1 MSREYQEEKAHVPG
15 MNSKKVAQELYR
27 KKWKSQLQHN
37 KLRRHPEK
45 EKETKT
51 EEREEES

>member
-1 MSREYQEEKAHVPG
+1 MSRDYQEEKGHITG

-27 KKWKSQLQHN
+27 KKWKSQLQPH

-45 EKETKT
+45 EKETKK

>member
-1 MSREYQEEKAHVPG
+1 MSRDYQEEKAHVPG

-27 KKWKSQLQHN
+27 KKWKSKMQHH
-37 KLRRHPEK
+37 KLRRNPEK
-45 EKETKT
+45 ETNK

>member
-1 MSREYQEEKAHVPG
+1 MSRDYQEEKAHVPG

-27 KKWKSQLQHN
+27 KKWKSKLQHH

-51 EEREEES
+51 EEREES